1 MTEEVELNIDT
12 LVKKTEYHA
21 LKITFKYL
29 AGVQRSEINE
39 KEKKATLVLDDTIT
53 NSRKLLK
60 VVRAL
65 GYDNVY
71 ISSRSICS

>member
-12 LVKKTEYHA
+12 LENETEYHT
-21 LKITFKYL
+21 LKVTFKYL
-29 AGVQRSEINE
+29 AGVQKSEINE

-71 ISSRSICS
+71 ISSRAICS